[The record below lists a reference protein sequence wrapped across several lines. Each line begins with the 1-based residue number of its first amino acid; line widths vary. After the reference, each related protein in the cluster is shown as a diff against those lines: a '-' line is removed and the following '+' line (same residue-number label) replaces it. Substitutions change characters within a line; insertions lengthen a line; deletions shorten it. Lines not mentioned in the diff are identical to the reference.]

1 MDDLLELELLSL
13 VSKVTSELQNHMG
26 VSDKTLA
33 EFIIAQRVEC
43 ADTGLAGFQKKLA
56 ALGADVPP
64 SFVESIDRLV
74 LAMHPKL
81 KGKKTNG
88 ADEAQQHHHRSAEEK
103 EQIFKGLAVPDKEVG
118 ADAFDDTFALL
129 EGLEGRAR
137 QEKTSARKRSRSPE
151 DDRESRRKRRD
162 RSRSKERRRRRRSRS
177 RSLDDEHGPA
187 LKQRSSRRRERDY
200 NDYED
205 DDRLRR
211 PPPTELD
218 DAPQIQKVYPGRV
231 TGVKDFGAFVNLQ
244 GVRGKSDGL
253 VHVSQI
259 SEQRV
264 NHPSDIL
271 SRDQQVWV
279 KVISVDGNRIGLSMK
294 QVDQETG
301 MDLVPQAR
309 ISSGAN
315 MEALGGGGADR
326 NGNMFDAGIMPPPNQ
341 RPQRQKK
348 RMTSPERW
356 EIRQLIASGV
366 AKASDYPD
374 LNEDYNATLRGDGEM
389 ELEEEVDIEVRE
401 EEPPFLAG
409 QTKQSLE
416 LSPIRVVKAPDGS
429 MNRAA
434 MSGTALAKERK
445 ELKQQEAEAAA
456 QEENKVD
463 LSTQWNDPMADP
475 DKRKFASDMRNARQQ
490 APKPDAVPEWKRA
503 VQPKDQSF
511 GKRTDMSMKQQRESL
526 PVFAFRQ
533 KFLDAVNDHQVMV
546 VIGETGSGKTT
557 QLTQYLAEG
566 GFANHG
572 VIGCTQPR
580 RVAAMSV
587 AKRVAEEVGC
597 PLGEEVGYTIR
608 FEDRTSP
615 ATRIKYMT
623 DGMLQREILVDP
635 DLKRYSVIMLDE
647 AHERTI
653 STDVLFALLKKTM
666 ARRKDLKVIATSATL
681 DADKFSSYFNGCPIF
696 TIPGRTF
703 PVEVLYSREPESDYL
718 DAALVTVM
726 QIHLTEPPGDILLFL
741 TGQEEI
747 DTSCEI
753 LFERMKALG
762 PNVPELLILP
772 VYSALPNEMQSRIFD
787 PAPPGC
793 RKVVIA
799 TNIAETSITIDNIYF
814 VVDPGFVKQNAY
826 DPKLGMDSLVVTPI
840 SQAQANQRAG
850 RAGRTGPGKCFRLYT
865 EAAYQSEMLPT
876 TIPEIQRQNL
886 SHTILMLKAMGI
898 NDLLHFDFMDPPP
911 INTMLTALEEL
922 YALSALDDEGLLTR
936 LGRKMADF
944 PMEPSLA
951 KVLIMS
957 IDMNCSAEMLI
968 IVAMLNLP
976 NVFYRPK
983 EKQTQAD
990 QKKAKFHDPAGDHL
1004 TLLNVYNSWKQ
1015 SSYSSPWC
1023 FENFIQARSMK
1034 RAKDVHDQL
1043 VKIMDRY
1050 RHPVVSCGRN
1060 TQKVRQAL
1068 CSGFFRNAARK
1079 DPQEGYKTL
1088 TEQTPVYLHP
1098 SSALFGKQADDM
1110 RNAKQQAPKPDAVP
1124 EWKRAVQPKDQSF
1137 GKRTDMSM
1145 KQQRESLPVFAFRQ
1159 KFLDAVNDHQ
1169 VMVVIG
1175 ETGSGKTTQL
1185 TQYLAE
1191 GGFANHGVIG
1201 CTQPR
1206 RVAAMSVAKR
1216 VAEEVGCPLGEEVG
1230 YTIRFEDRTSP
1241 ATRIKYMTDGM
1252 LQREILVDPD
1262 LKRYSVIMLDEA
1274 HERTIS
1280 TDVLFALLKKTMARR
1295 KDLKVIATS
1304 ATLDAD
1310 KFSSYFNGCPIF
1322 TIPGRTFPVEV
1333 LYSRE
1338 PESDY
1343 LDAALVTVMQIHLT
1357 EPPGDI
1363 LLLTGQEEIDTSCE
1377 ILFERMKALGP
1388 NVPEL
1393 LILPVY
1399 SALPNEMQSRIFDP
1413 APPGCR
1419 KVVIAT
1425 NIAETSI
1432 TIDNIYFVVDPG
1444 FVKQNAYDPKLG
1456 MDSLVVTPI
1465 SQAQANQRAGRAG
1478 RTGPGKCFRL
1488 YTEAAYQSEMLPTTI
1503 PEIQRQNLSHTILML
1518 KAMGINDLLHFDFMD
1533 PPPINTMLTALEELY
1548 ALSALDDEGLL
1559 TRLGRKMADFP
1570 MEPSLAK
1577 VLIMS
1582 IDMNCS
1588 AEMLIIV
1595 AMLNLPNVF
1604 YRPKEKQTQADQKK
1618 AKFHDPAGD
1627 HLTLLNVYNSWKQ
1640 SSYSSPWCF
1649 ENFIQA
1655 RSMKRAK
1662 DVHDQ
1667 LVKIM
1672 DRYRHP
1678 VVSCGRNTQKV
1689 RQALCSGFFRNAARK
1704 DPQEGYKTLTEQ
1716 TPVYLHPSS
1725 ALFGKQAEWVIYHTL
1740 VLTTKEYMHCSTSI
1754 EPKWLVEA
1762 APTFF
1767 KVAPTDKLSKRKKAE
1782 RIQPLYNKFAGE
1794 DDWRLSAQKKGGR
1807 SGGGG
1812 TWG

>member
-56 ALGADVPP
+56 SLGADFPP

-88 ADEAQQHHHRSAEEK
+88 ADDAQQHHHHRSAAEK

-137 QEKTSARKRSRSPE
+137 QEKTSARKRSRRPE

-187 LKQRSSRRRERDY
+187 LKQRRSRRRERDY

-271 SRDQQVWV
+271 SRDQPVWV

-315 MEALGGGGADR
+315 MEALGGGGGDR
-326 NGNMFDAGIMPPPNQ
+326 NGNMFDAGVMPPPNQ

-416 LSPIRVVKAPDGS
+416 LSPIRV
-429 MNRAA
+429 
-434 MSGTALAKERK
+434 ERK

-1098 SSALFGKQADDM
+1098 SSALFGKQA
-1110 RNAKQQAPKPDAVP
+1110 
-1124 EWKRAVQPKDQSF
+1124 
-1137 GKRTDMSM
+1137 
-1145 KQQRESLPVFAFRQ
+1145 
-1159 KFLDAVNDHQ
+1159 
-1169 VMVVIG
+1169 
-1175 ETGSGKTTQL
+1175 
-1185 TQYLAE
+1185 
-1191 GGFANHGVIG
+1191 
-1201 CTQPR
+1201 
-1206 RVAAMSVAKR
+1206 
-1216 VAEEVGCPLGEEVG
+1216 
-1230 YTIRFEDRTSP
+1230 
-1241 ATRIKYMTDGM
+1241 
-1252 LQREILVDPD
+1252 
-1262 LKRYSVIMLDEA
+1262 
-1274 HERTIS
+1274 
-1280 TDVLFALLKKTMARR
+1280 
-1295 KDLKVIATS
+1295 
-1304 ATLDAD
+1304 
-1310 KFSSYFNGCPIF
+1310 
-1322 TIPGRTFPVEV
+1322 
-1333 LYSRE
+1333 
-1338 PESDY
+1338 
-1343 LDAALVTVMQIHLT
+1343 
-1357 EPPGDI
+1357 
-1363 LLLTGQEEIDTSCE
+1363 
-1377 ILFERMKALGP
+1377 
-1388 NVPEL
+1388 
-1393 LILPVY
+1393 
-1399 SALPNEMQSRIFDP
+1399 
-1413 APPGCR
+1413 
-1419 KVVIAT
+1419 
-1425 NIAETSI
+1425 
-1432 TIDNIYFVVDPG
+1432 
-1444 FVKQNAYDPKLG
+1444 
-1456 MDSLVVTPI
+1456 
-1465 SQAQANQRAGRAG
+1465 
-1478 RTGPGKCFRL
+1478 
-1488 YTEAAYQSEMLPTTI
+1488 
-1503 PEIQRQNLSHTILML
+1503 
-1518 KAMGINDLLHFDFMD
+1518 
-1533 PPPINTMLTALEELY
+1533 
-1548 ALSALDDEGLL
+1548 
-1559 TRLGRKMADFP
+1559 
-1570 MEPSLAK
+1570 
-1577 VLIMS
+1577 
-1582 IDMNCS
+1582 
-1588 AEMLIIV
+1588 
-1595 AMLNLPNVF
+1595 
-1604 YRPKEKQTQADQKK
+1604 
-1618 AKFHDPAGD
+1618 
-1627 HLTLLNVYNSWKQ
+1627 
-1640 SSYSSPWCF
+1640 
-1649 ENFIQA
+1649 
-1655 RSMKRAK
+1655 
-1662 DVHDQ
+1662 
-1667 LVKIM
+1667 
-1672 DRYRHP
+1672 
-1678 VVSCGRNTQKV
+1678 
-1689 RQALCSGFFRNAARK
+1689 
-1704 DPQEGYKTLTEQ
+1704 
-1716 TPVYLHPSS
+1716 
-1725 ALFGKQAEWVIYHTL
+1725 EWVIYHTL